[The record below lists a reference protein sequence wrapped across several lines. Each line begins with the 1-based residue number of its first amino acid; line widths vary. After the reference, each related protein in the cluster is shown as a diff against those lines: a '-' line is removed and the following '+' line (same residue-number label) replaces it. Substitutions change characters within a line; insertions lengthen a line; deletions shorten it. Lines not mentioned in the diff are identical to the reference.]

1 MHLSTKIESSL
12 MTAVSNVTVKKD
24 DNTTDIVYTAQQ
36 GARADSPAQ
45 WFAPSLGATA
55 ATRPEIRM
63 VNKKVPGR
71 PNMTKVVGT
80 MMFPYSVVNTT
91 TGITTV
97 ERRAIGRIEIPF
109 DSDLPSTVQA
119 EFVSQFVHWCASSH
133 AKAQFKEGQAA
144 I

>member
-1 MHLSTKIESSL
+1 
-12 MTAVSNVTVKKD
+12 MTTVTNVTVKKD
-24 DNTTDIVYTAQQ
+24 DNATDITYTAQQ

-45 WFAPSLGATA
+45 WFAPALGATA

-63 VNKKVPGR
+63 TNKKVSGR
-71 PNMTKVVGT
+71 PGSTKVVGT

-97 ERRAIGRIEIPF
+97 EKRCIGRVELPF
-109 DSDLPSTVQA
+109 DSDIPSTVQA
-119 EFVSQFVHWCASSH
+119 EFVSQFLHFCASSH